1 MATIGF
7 SDLKDSALP
16 SLWDAALIERVRLE
30 EGASFESLVG
40 DIRAGLTAVNR
51 SLLTMPHYSELF
63 SVTTDVQI
71 EYPIGVSNG
80 FEEATEYSVPDPRRG
95 KTTGHMLPLTPYDRS
110 LGWTMMYLRKA
121 RAMKLQAD
129 IGSALIDAPILWQ
142 QKLLTRF
149 FLSTGNTVGTVA
161 LADNPFAD
169 GGTAN
174 STYVPMPSPD
184 GETFAYTHTHLIGYG
199 TSGVTQDTFDQGAI
213 EVCLEHLQE
222 HGHKAPYDMIAS
234 RTDLSSWANTTNVT
248 GWKPINWAGIMYHAS
263 AVERAAVSDI
273 EDYVGYIETDYGVVR
288 VWSTPRVPTK
298 HAGFYK
304 RYGKGDPR
312 NPLRVRYSSPVG
324 FGFNYVP
331 GMWVN
336 SPTDLALIFAE
347 FGVGVGEDR
356 TNGVLLDLAASSYSS
371 PTIS

>member
-7 SDLKDSALP
+7 SDLKDTALP
-16 SLWDAALIERVRLE
+16 ALWDADLIQRVRLAQ
-30 EGASFESLVG
+30 GASFESLVA

-63 SVTTDVQI
+63 SVTTDVEI
-71 EYPIGVSNG
+71 EYPIGVSAG
-80 FEEATEYSVPDPRRG
+80 FEVATEYSVPDPRRG
-95 KTTGHMLPLTPYDRS
+95 KTTGHMLPIEKYDRS
-110 LGWTMMYLRKA
+110 LGWTMMYLREA

-129 IGSALIDAPILWQ
+129 IRSAITDAPILWQ

-174 STYVPMPSPD
+174 STWVPLPSPE
-184 GETFAYTHTHLIGYG
+184 GETFAYTHSHLIGY
-199 TSGVTQDTFDQGAI
+199 SNSAVTQNTIDQSAV
-213 EVCLEHLQE
+213 EACLEHLQE
-222 HGHKAPYDMIAS
+222 HGHKAPYDAIVS
-234 RTDLSSWANTTNVT
+234 RTDLSSWANTASVT

-263 AVERAAVSDI
+263 AVERAALSDI
-273 EDYVGYIETDYGVVR
+273 EDFVGYIETDYGVVR
-288 VWSTPRVPTK
+288 VWSTPRLPTL

-304 RYGKGDPR
+304 AYGKGDPR
-312 NPLRVRYSSPVG
+312 NPLRVRYAATVG

-331 GMWVN
+331 GIWVN
-336 SPTDLALIFAE
+336 SPMDLALMYAQ

-356 TNGVLLDLAASSYSS
+356 TNGVLLDVAASSYTS